1 MVIIV
6 EKMKRKSNK
15 NEIYKKTL
23 YYRNQIYQMPRTSKA
38 RIQEVLDAILAL
50 YPDKQIELI
59 YETHFQLL
67 MAVMLSAQTTDKQ
80 VNRVTPEFFTL
91 VREPADL
98 KDWTIDRIESYLS
111 RVNFYHNK
119 SANILKTAKILREE
133 FDSIIPDTIEE
144 IITLPWVGI
153 KTAKVVLSHLYDLP
167 YIGVDTHIHRVFN
180 RLKLCNTKTP
190 EETDKWIEK
199 NLWTSQKSQTHH
211 AIVLFGRYM
220 CTARNPRCG
229 ECPLAQS
236 CPSKREH

>member
-80 VNRVTPEFFTL
+80 VNRVTPEFFAL

-144 IITLPWVGI
+144 IITLP
-153 KTAKVVLSHLYDLP
+153 
-167 YIGVDTHIHRVFN
+167 
-180 RLKLCNTKTP
+180 
-190 EETDKWIEK
+190 
-199 NLWTSQKSQTHH
+199 
-211 AIVLFGRYM
+211 
-220 CTARNPRCG
+220 
-229 ECPLAQS
+229 
-236 CPSKREH
+236 